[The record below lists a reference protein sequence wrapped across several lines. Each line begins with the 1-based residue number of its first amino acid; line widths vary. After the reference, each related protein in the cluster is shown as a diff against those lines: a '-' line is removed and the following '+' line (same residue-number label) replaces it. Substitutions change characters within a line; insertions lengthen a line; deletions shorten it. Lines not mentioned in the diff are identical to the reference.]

1 MIRIDRILCPTDFS
15 ELADHATDYACALA
29 DAFKAELHVL
39 HVVDESYQYWMAM
52 GPNSLPLGP
61 TPEEIRVGAEEQMER
76 CKRERFSN
84 AQSPL
89 VATVRVGRPFLEIIR
104 YARDQ
109 QIGLIVM
116 GTHGRSGLT
125 HVLLGSVTEKVVRKA
140 PCPVLT
146 VRAPGH
152 KFEMP

>member
-15 ELADHATDYACALA
+15 ELADRATDYGCALA
-29 DAFKAELHVL
+29 DAFKSELHVL

-76 CKRERFSN
+76 CKRERLSN
-84 AQSPL
+84 RTAPVVSKVL
-89 VATVRVGRPFLEIIR
+89 VGRPFLEIIR

-109 QIGLIVM
+109 TIDLIVI
-116 GTHGRSGLT
+116 GTHGRNGLS
-125 HVLLGSVTEKVVRKA
+125 HVLLGSVTEKIVRKA